1 MSHLAPLFLSH
12 GGPDVLINT
21 SPARHI
27 WQQYAASQPTPRAVV
42 IMSAH
47 NLSYEPVVG
56 WAPRWQA
63 VHDFGGFPRELYRL
77 SYPAVSDQAL
87 AQQVQA
93 RLAAAGLTSHLQQAS
108 GLDHGAWV
116 PLSMMYPHGDVPVI
130 TLSTL
135 PRQDARSHYQ
145 LGQALAGLAAEGVLV
160 IGSGSVTHNLYALGA
175 PGTPAQPWAQ
185 AFADWVA
192 DKLEHGDVDAL
203 LAWQTQAPFAREN
216 HPTDE
221 HLLPLFF
228 ALGAAGGQLGRSLHR
243 GIEYASVTMDA
254 WVFDVPPAPAA
265 G

>member
-1 MSHLAPLFLSH
+1 MHYFAPLFLSH
-12 GGPDVLINT
+12 GGPDVLINQ
-21 SPARHI
+21 SPARHV
-27 WQQYAASQPTPRAVV
+27 WQRYAASLPRPRAIV

-47 NLSYEPVVG
+47 NLAREPVVG
-56 WAPRWQA
+56 WSPRWQT
-63 VHDFGGFPRELYRL
+63 VYDFGGFPRELYRL
-77 SYPAVSDQAL
+77 QYPAVSSAEL
-87 AQQVQA
+87 AGQVHQ
-93 RLAAAGLTSHLQQAS
+93 RLQAAGLPAHLMEAD

-116 PLSMMYPHGDVPVI
+116 PLLMMYPEGDIPVI

-135 PRQDARSHYQ
+135 PRHDARSHYL
-145 LGQALAGLAAEGVLV
+145 LGKALAGLAAEGVQI

-192 DKLEHGDVDAL
+192 DKMEAGDVDSL
-203 LAWQTQAPFAREN
+203 LAWREQAPFARDN
-216 HPTDE
+216 HPSDE

-228 ALGAAGGQLGRSLHR
+228 ALGAADGKVGRSLHR

-254 WVFDVPPAPAA
+254 WVL